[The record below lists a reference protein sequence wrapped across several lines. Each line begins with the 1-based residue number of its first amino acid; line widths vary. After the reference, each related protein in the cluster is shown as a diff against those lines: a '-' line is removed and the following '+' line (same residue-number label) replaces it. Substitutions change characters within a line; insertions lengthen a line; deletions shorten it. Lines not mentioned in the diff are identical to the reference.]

1 MNEISIYYAF
11 CTTTIFLFSF
21 YRSNRLKK
29 ITYDKKKEPP
39 NGKVNNIVKPKRQIF
54 FYDRDF
60 LMLRAVDIIVTLAA
74 QPETNG
80 EKSKCLFLL

>member
-29 ITYDKKKEPP
+29 SLMTKKNEPP

-54 FYDRDF
+54 FTTEIF
-60 LMLRAVDIIVTLAA
+60 
-74 QPETNG
+74 
-80 EKSKCLFLL
+80 

>member
-29 ITYDKKKEPP
+29 ITYDKKKRA

-54 FYDRDF
+54 FTTEIF
-60 LMLRAVDIIVTLAA
+60 
-74 QPETNG
+74 
-80 EKSKCLFLL
+80 

>member
-29 ITYDKKKEPP
+29 ITYDKKKRATQWQSQQH
-39 NGKVNNIVKPKRQIF
+39 RQ
-54 FYDRDF
+54 
-60 LMLRAVDIIVTLAA
+60 A
-74 QPETNG
+74 
-80 EKSKCLFLL
+80 